1 MLPLVAGIVANLIEN
16 NMHKVA
22 DQVVEK
28 GVDAVQE
35 KLGMELKPQGEATPE
50 YNAKLQEEAN
60 RHSEFMAEL
69 DEKSTQRA
77 TDMYMQDDSTK
88 KFTQAYAWFLTVVS
102 FLYFFLVSFLPV
114 DNHNRDFINIIL
126 GFLIGTAV
134 NSLIRFFYGSSNK
147 SQEAVDQKQKEQQW
161 SQTARYLWR
170 LV

>member
-1 MLPLVAGIVANLIEN
+1 MLPLIASIVANLIDN
-16 NMHKVA
+16 GMHKVA
-22 DQVVEK
+22 DQVIEK

-35 KLGMELKPQGEATPE
+35 KLGMELKPQGQATPE

-88 KFTQAYAWFLTVVS
+88 RFTQMYAWFLTVVS

-147 SQEAVDQKQKEQQW
+147 SQEAVDQKQKEQQP
-161 SQTARYLWR
+161 
-170 LV
+170 

>member
-1 MLPLVAGIVANLIEN
+1 MLPLIAGIVANLIDN
-16 NMHKVA
+16 GMHKVA
-22 DQVVEK
+22 DQVIEK

-77 TDMYMQDDSTK
+77 TDMYMADPGTRA
-88 KFTQAYAWFLTVVS
+88 FTQHYAWFLTIVS

-147 SQEAVDQKQKEQQW
+147 SQEAVDQKQKEQQ
-161 SQTARYLWR
+161 QP
-170 LV
+170 

>member
-1 MLPLVAGIVANLIEN
+1 MLPLIAGIVANLIEN

-22 DQVVEK
+22 DQVIEK

-77 TDMYMQDDSTK
+77 TDMYMSDEGTR
-88 KFTQAYAWFLTVVS
+88 KFTQHYAWFLTCVS

-147 SQEAVDQKQKEQQW
+147 SQEAVDQKQKEQ
-161 SQTARYLWR
+161 AGDK
-170 LV
+170 

>member
-1 MLPLVAGIVANLIEN
+1 MLPVVASIVANLIDN
-16 NMHKVA
+16 GMHKVA
-22 DQVVEK
+22 DQVIEK

-35 KLGMELKPQGEATPE
+35 KLGMELKPQGQATPE

-77 TDMYMQDDSTK
+77 TDMYMADDSTK
-88 KFTQAYAWFLTVVS
+88 KFTQMYAWFITVVS
-102 FLYFFLVSFLPV
+102 FAYFFIVSFAPIE
-114 DNHNRDFINIIL
+114 NRNRDFINIIL

-147 SQEAVDQKQKEQQW
+147 SQEDVDKKQKEQQ
-161 SQTARYLWR
+161 Q
-170 LV
+170 

>member
-1 MLPLVAGIVANLIEN
+1 MLPLIAGIVANLIEN

-77 TDMYMQDDSTK
+77 TDMYMADPGTRA
-88 KFTQAYAWFLTVVS
+88 FTQHYAWFLTIVS

-147 SQEAVDQKQKEQQW
+147 SQEAVDQKQKEQQ
-161 SQTARYLWR
+161 QP
-170 LV
+170 